1 MKAKVI
7 IYSRPGC
14 HLCEVAKQSIEEADC
29 RADYVLEEVN
39 IETDP
44 DLISKYKYDIPVVT
58 IDGIE
63 TFKHHVDSNL
73 FKAAIEEACGQ
84 PISTNSRRP
93 RR

>member
-1 MKAKVI
+1 MRARVT

-14 HLCEVAKQSIEEADC
+14 HLCKEARQSIERADC
-29 RADYVLEEVN
+29 RSNYMLEEVN

-44 DLISKYKYDIPVVT
+44 ELLRKYKYDIPVVT

-73 FKAAIEEACGQ
+73 FKAAIEER
-84 PISTNSRRP
+84 STK
-93 RR
+93 